1 MSKLTW
7 RSLNNTLHSL
17 SEAKVL
23 ALLEEE
29 LKNERRLSIL
39 RRLHQRYT
47 ALRADR
53 ERIEILTKAEKI

>member
-7 RSLNNTLHSL
+7 RSLNNTLHRL
-17 SEAKVL
+17 SEAEVL

>member
-17 SEAKVL
+17 SEAEVL